1 MAEVVPIRGVIKY
14 RGRARQIID
23 FRGLT
28 YGNITPTDI
37 DGLIEYKD
45 KCILLIEIKHQSKPG
60 LDFGQRV
67 AFERVCT
74 GMNKPTLL
82 LHAVHNEPVQN
93 DIDAAD
99 CVVHRY
105 FWKKKWLIPRS
116 IVTVKEAADKFFTRY
131 DV

>member
-45 KCILLIEIKHQSKPG
+45 KCILLIEIKHQSKP
-60 LDFGQRV
+60 D
-67 AFERVCT
+67 
-74 GMNKPTLL
+74 
-82 LHAVHNEPVQN
+82 
-93 DIDAAD
+93 
-99 CVVHRY
+99 
-105 FWKKKWLIPRS
+105 
-116 IVTVKEAADKFFTRY
+116 
-131 DV
+131 